1 MSKATLLDIAKLNGN
16 DTVVGLIEEVI
27 QSAPEAQL
35 VPFRTIRGTTYSTVM
50 RTGLPSVG
58 FRDAN
63 DGFAP
68 TKSTFKN
75 KLVECYIFGGR
86 IEVDKAVADA
96 HEDGAE
102 AFQALEA
109 SGIMEAALQRFGKQ
123 FYYGTVVDGKGFPG
137 LKSVT
142 PKDGVTANS
151 DPLTV
156 DATGSTATTASSV
169 YAVTL
174 GERDVIGVSGREG
187 AFEMPDFRIG
197 DITGV
202 NSEKITGYISEIC
215 AWLGL
220 QMVNENS
227 VRRIINVTAD
237 SGKGLTDILLAK
249 LLATFP
255 VGKTPSAIMLSRRSR
270 SQLQA
275 SRTVVLQG
283 SGRGRPDQPTL
294 APLPTEYDGIPLVVT
309 DSIADNDAI
318 NS

>member
-27 QSAPEAQL
+27 QAAPEANL

-50 RTGLPSVG
+50 RTGLPGVG

-63 DGFAP
+63 DGFDP
-68 TKSTFKN
+68 SKSTFKN

-96 HEDGAE
+96 HEDGRE

-109 SGIMEAALQRFGKQ
+109 AGVMEAALQRFGKQ
-123 FYYGTVVDGKGFPG
+123 FYDGVAVDGTGFPG
-137 LKSVT
+137 IKAVT
-142 PKDGVTANS
+142 PFGGTTTNG

-156 DATGSTATTASSV
+156 NATGTTATTASSV

-174 GERDVIGVSGREG
+174 GERDVIGVAGREG
-187 AFEMPDFRIG
+187 AFEMPDFREG

-202 NSEKITGYISEIC
+202 NSKALTGYISEIT

-220 QMVNENS
+220 QTVNENS
-227 VRRIINVTAD
+227 VRRICNLTED
-237 SGKGLTDILLAK
+237 SGKGLTDTLLAD
-249 LLATFP
+249 LLASFP
-255 VGKTPSAIMLSRRSR
+255 VGRIPTAIMLNRRSR
-270 SQLQA
+270 SQLQK

-294 APLPTEYDGIPLVVT
+294 APLPSEYDGIPLVVT
-309 DSIADNDAI
+309 DSIGNTDAI
-318 NS
+318 ES